1 MPWLES
7 LKTIF
12 RTMIKCVIQ
21 VADVHIRNMMRH
33 DEYAEQLSKFVE
45 KCKKIASK
53 YEKDEVRIL
62 ICGDLVHQK
71 NTISNELMTFCSVFI
86 RQLEEIA
93 RVIVYT
99 GNHDLVVNNLNRM
112 DTLTAI
118 FETAG
123 FENALLLDM
132 ITDYRSGTV
141 IDDNITWAL
150 YSIHDDYNRPD
161 IETARQDAPDNI
173 VVGLYHGTVVGAS
186 LPNGMV
192 IDSGLG
198 DNAFEGCDMVM
209 AGDIHKRQA
218 LKKKGVLVVYPGS
231 LIQQSYGE
239 TVTQHGFAVWDMEKK
254 KHKFVD
260 LESDWGLYDIKIN
273 SIEDIDNDEE
283 RLLNL

>member
-1 MPWLES
+1 MV
-7 LKTIF
+7 
-12 RTMIKCVIQ
+12 KCVIQ

-33 DEYAEQLSKFVE
+33 DEYAEQLSKFVD

-71 NTISNELMTFCSVFI
+71 NTISNELMAFCSVFI

-132 ITDYRSGTV
+132 ITDYKSGTV

-161 IETARQDAPDNI
+161 IETARQDAPENI

-186 LPNGMV
+186 LPNGTV
-192 IDSGLG
+192 IDIGLG
-198 DNAFEGCDMVM
+198 DNAFDGCDMVM

-218 LKKKGVLVVYPGS
+218 IKKKGVLVVYPGS

-239 TVTQHGFAVWDMEKK
+239 TVTQHGFVVWDMEKK

-273 SIEDIDNDEE
+273 SIEDIDNDAE